1 MGKSFLVLC
10 RPMTGQRRR
19 RGDVALERALS
30 KLGLASRARARE
42 AIRAGRV
49 TVDGD
54 TVIEPLRPVA
64 PERSDIRLDGAAA
77 RPAERIVIACHKPRG
92 VVVTRCDPDGR
103 PTIFERLADLPP
115 GLVAVGRL
123 DLATSGLLLLTNDT
137 RLADWLTDPRHALSR
152 VYLVTVRGRVGEE
165 DVARMT
171 AGVADQGET
180 LRAAAVEI
188 RKASGRESHLVLEL
202 REGKNREVRRL
213 CAAVGHEVTRLR
225 RVAFAGIELGEL
237 APGEWRMLAEAEIR
251 AWSAPARGAR
261 TPSPAPTR

>member
-1 MGKSFLVLC
+1 MGKGFLVLC

-42 AIRAGRV
+42 AILAGRV

-54 TVIEPLRPVA
+54 AVVDPLHSVT

-77 RPAERIVIACHKPRG
+77 ERRERIVIACHKPRG
-92 VVVTRCDPDGR
+92 VVVTRIDPEGR
-103 PTIFERLADLPP
+103 PTIFGRLANLPP

-137 RLADWLTDPRHALSR
+137 RLADWLTDPSNALSR

-165 DVARMT
+165 DLARMT
-171 AGVADQGET
+171 AGIADQGEA

-188 RKASGRESHLVLEL
+188 RKASGRESHLVVEL
-202 REGKNREVRRL
+202 HEGKNREVRRL
-213 CAAVGHEVTRLR
+213 CAALGYEVTRLR
-225 RVAFAGIELGEL
+225 RVAFAGIELGDL
-237 APGEWRMLAEAEIR
+237 APGDWRLLAEPEIR

-261 TPSPAPTR
+261 TPSRAPTR

>member
-1 MGKSFLVLC
+1 
-10 RPMTGQRRR
+10 MTGRRRR
-19 RGDVALERALS
+19 RGEVALERALS
-30 KLGLASRARARE
+30 KLGLASRTEARE

-49 TVDGD
+49 TVDGG
-54 TVIEPLRPVA
+54 TVVDPLCSVA

-77 RPAERIVIACHKPRG
+77 KRGERIVIACHKPRG
-92 VVVTRCDPDGR
+92 VVVTRFDPEGR
-103 PTIFERLADLPP
+103 PTIFDRLANLPP

-152 VYLVTVRGRVGEE
+152 VYLVTVRGRVGGE
-165 DVARMT
+165 DVAKMT
-171 AGVADQGET
+171 AGIADRGET
-180 LRAAAVEI
+180 LRAAAVEV

-213 CAAVGHEVTRLR
+213 CAALGYEVTRLR
-225 RVAFAGIELGEL
+225 RVSFAGIELGEL
-237 APGEWRMLAEAEIR
+237 APGEWRVLAEQEIK